1 MFPARLVG
9 WVTALFSFGRFAH
22 RNAVV
27 PLPFWRLMRSSLRV
41 SSSLRSVAR
50 CLPGLAVAALA
61 FCASPSAHAHIQLM
75 NPPSWVVEG
84 NLGDPQK
91 SGPCGDDGSAAVQK
105 TGMVTQFTAGQTIM
119 VTWKETVGHAGHFRI
134 SLTKP
139 GEDRSVLVDPPVVT
153 TNNDGVSGNSIS
165 AMTVPNGT
173 GPVLMDNLFPRETVA
188 GPATEPFSQE
198 ITLPN
203 EPCEKCT
210 LQVIQFMAQHAPG
223 YFYHH
228 CADIEIG
235 AKDNAGAVGAASAAG
250 VGGSASTAAGGSSS
264 TGAGGSS
271 AGSSAAGS
279 SSMPGDDEE
288 DDGGCTLAS
297 GAAGSTRSAAAAI
310 ALFGLAATLWRRR
323 AAR

>member
-1 MFPARLVG
+1 M
-9 WVTALFSFGRFAH
+9 
-22 RNAVV
+22 
-27 PLPFWRLMRSSLRV
+27 
-41 SSSLRSVAR
+41 LRSTAR
-50 CLPGLAVAALA
+50 CLPGVALAALA
-61 FCASPSAHAHIQLM
+61 FSASPSAHAHIQLM

-91 SGPCGDDGSAAVQK
+91 SGPCGDDGSASVQK
-105 TGMVTQFTAGQTIM
+105 TNTVTRFTAGQTITVM
-119 VTWKETVGHAGHFRI
+119 WKETVGHAGHFRI

-173 GPVLMDNLFPRETVA
+173 GPVLMDNLFPREAVSGA
-188 GPATEPFSQE
+188 AAEPFSQE
-198 ITLPN
+198 ITLPS

-228 CADIEIG
+228 CADIEIV
-235 AKDNAGAVGAASAAG
+235 AKDNAGAAGSGAVGAAGSASMG
-250 VGGSASTAAGGSSS
+250 SGGSAS
-264 TGAGGSS
+264 TGAGGSG
-271 AGSSAAGS
+271 AGASAAGS
-279 SSMPGDDEE
+279 SSMSGDDVEE
-288 DDGGCTLAS
+288 EGCTLS
-297 GAAGSTRSAAAAI
+297 GGAAGSTRSGAAAI

>member
-1 MFPARLVG
+1 
-9 WVTALFSFGRFAH
+9 
-22 RNAVV
+22 
-27 PLPFWRLMRSSLRV
+27 MRSSLRV
-41 SSSLRSVAR
+41 SSSLRSITR

-61 FCASPSAHAHIQLM
+61 FSASPSASAHIQLM

-84 NLGDPQK
+84 DRGDPQK
-91 SGPCGDDGSAAVQK
+91 AGPCGDDGSANVQK
-105 TGMVTQFTAGQTIM
+105 TGTVTQFTAGQTIM
-119 VTWKETVGHAGHFRI
+119 VMWKETIPHDGHFRI

-165 AMTVPNGT
+165 ATIVANGT
-173 GPVLMDNLFPRETVA
+173 GPVLMDGLFPRENVTVA
-188 GPATEPFSQE
+188 APEPFTQA

-210 LQVIQFMAQHAPG
+210 LQVIQFMAKHAPG

-228 CADIEIG
+228 CADIEIV
-235 AKDNAGAVGAASAAG
+235 AKDNSGAVGAAGAVG

-271 AGSSAAGS
+271 AGTSAAGS
-279 SSMPGDDEE
+279 SSMSGDDEE

-297 GAAGSTRSAAAAI
+297 GAAGSTHSGAAAI
-310 ALFGLAATLWRRR
+310 AIFGLAATLWRRR

>member
-1 MFPARLVG
+1 
-9 WVTALFSFGRFAH
+9 
-22 RNAVV
+22 
-27 PLPFWRLMRSSLRV
+27 MRPSLSSQSLLRPTT
-41 SSSLRSVAR
+41 R
-50 CLPGLAVAALA
+50 CLPGLVLAAFA
-61 FCASPSAHAHIQLM
+61 FSASPSAHAHIQLM

-84 NLGDPQK
+84 DRGDPQK

-105 TGMVTQFTAGQTIM
+105 TGTVTKFTAGQTITVM
-119 VTWKETVGHAGHFRI
+119 WKETVPHDGHFRI

-165 AMTVPNGT
+165 ATVVDNGT
-173 GPVLMDNLFPRETVA
+173 GPVLMDNLFPRENVTVA
-188 GPATEPFSQE
+188 APDPFSQE

-210 LQVIQFMAQHAPG
+210 LQVIQFMAKHAPG

-228 CADIEIG
+228 CADIEIV
-235 AKDNAGAVGAASAAG
+235 AKDNAGAVGAVGAAG
-250 VGGSASTAAGGSSS
+250 SVSMGTGGSSS
-264 TGAGGSS
+264 TGAGGSG
-271 AGSSAAGS
+271 AATSAAGS
-279 SSMPGDDEE
+279 NSMAGDEE
-288 DDGGCTLAS
+288 DDGGCTLA
-297 GAAGSTRSAAAAI
+297 GGVTRSTHSGAAAI